1 MITCSSPNQLIR
13 CLRTPMSVPK
23 VFTISVPMPFETIPR
38 GLITAHASPENLGM
52 AESAKIRASVIFC
65 NIKLREA
72 PMKEISHENVKAL

>member
-13 CLRTPMSVPK
+13 CLRTSMSAPK
-23 VFTISVPMPFETIPR
+23 VFTISVPMPFETIR
-38 GLITAHASPENLGM
+38 LKGPENLGM

-72 PMKEISHENVKAL
+72 PMKEISHENVNAL